1 MFKINIAVLKKLFV
15 FGAFKFYSFVKNSI
29 MKILLLGSGGREHAL
44 AWKISQSSQLRKI
57 GVAPGNAGTAE
68 LAENIS
74 LDLNDFKAVG
84 DFTIQ
89 QDIDL
94 VVVGPEQPLVDG
106 IHDYFQSQPNL
117 SNVTVIGPTKEG
129 AQLEGSKDFAKSF
142 YEKTSNSISKICL
155 IS

>member
-1 MFKINIAVLKKLFV
+1 M
-15 FGAFKFYSFVKNSI
+15 
-29 MKILLLGSGGREHAL
+29 
-44 AWKISQSSQLRKI
+44 AWKISQSSQLEKLY
-57 GVAPGNAGTAE
+57 VAPGNAGTAE

-74 LDLNDFKAVG
+74 LDLTDFKAVG

-106 IHDYFQSQPNL
+106 IHDYFQSQPTL

-142 YEKTSNSISKICL
+142 MKNIEFLQQNLPHLVHTNWKMH
-155 IS
+155 